1 MTLSR
6 RALIATGVVA
16 PLLPASRLRAQ
27 SGGRGASIRI
37 GVLTD
42 LSGVYQ
48 DNSGRTSVACAQ
60 QAAAEFAASS
70 GLQVE
75 VLSADHQNKA
85 DVGASIVRQWF
96 DRDGVDVVM
105 DVPNSAVAL
114 AVSAICREKDKVFI
128 ASQAATTALTGEQC
142 SPNTLQWTYDT
153 YMLARSNGGAT
164 VKAGGDTWFII
175 AADFAFGRV
184 LNDEASAVVQAA
196 GGKVLGSA
204 FYPSPGTTDFSSLL
218 LQAKASG
225 AKVLA
230 FANAAAETVNCVKQ
244 AQEFGLTASMR
255 IAALLMYVTDVHA
268 LGLDAAQGLT
278 LTETFYWDL
287 NDRTRAFTRRVLP
300 RTPTNYPNMGQ
311 AGCYSGA
318 LHYLKAAAAM
328 GVADAKRSGKA
339 AVDRMKAMPTDDDA
353 FGPGEVRAD
362 GRVLHPAYLFRAKTP
377 AESKGPWDL
386 LSLVDT
392 TPGNQAFRP
401 MSEGRCPL
409 VRA

>member
-1 MTLSR
+1 MTLPRRTLIAAAATAPVLPSR
-6 RALIATGVVA
+6 RA
-16 PLLPASRLRAQ
+16 RAQ
-27 SGGRGASIRI
+27 GNKTAAPIRI

-42 LSGVYQ
+42 LSGIYR
-48 DNSGRTSVACAQ
+48 DNSGTTSVACAQ
-60 QAAAEFAASS
+60 QAAAEFASAN
-70 GLQVE
+70 GLAAE
-75 VLSADHQNKA
+75 VVSADHQNKA
-85 DVGASIVRQWF
+85 DIGAAIVRQWF

-128 ASQAATTALTGEQC
+128 ASQAATTALTGAQC
-142 SPNTLQWTYDT
+142 SFNTLQWTYDT

-164 VKAGGDTWFII
+164 VKAGGDTWFIF
-175 AADFAFGRV
+175 AADFAFGHV
-184 LNDEASAVVQAA
+184 LVEEATAVVQAA
-196 GGKVLGSA
+196 GGRVLGTA

-218 LQAKASG
+218 LRAQASG

-244 AQEFGLTASMR
+244 AQEFGLTGTMKL
-255 IAALLMYVTDVHA
+255 AALLMYVTDVHA
-268 LGLDAAQGLT
+268 LGLEAAQGLT

-287 NDRTRAFTRRVLP
+287 NDRTRAFTKRVLP
-300 RTPTNYPNMGQ
+300 RTPANYPNMGQ

-328 GVADAKRSGKA
+328 GAADAKRSGKA

-353 FGPGEVRAD
+353 FGPGTVRQD
-362 GRVLHPAYLFRAKTP
+362 GRVLHPAYLFRVKAP
-377 AESKGPWDL
+377 GNSMGLWDL
-386 LSLVDT
+386 LDLVAT
-392 TPGNQAFRP
+392 TPGEEAFRP
-401 MSEGRCPL
+401 MSEGNCPL